1 MKSHDNYTAEN
12 ILVSSIIIVKFIA
25 LSLSYQHREL
35 LYSLFTVCVLV
46 CAMLSARPSC
56 SKDVFLVGRPHVT
69 SVEYDV
75 IKIISVESQ
84 LRPLYDV

>member
-1 MKSHDNYTAEN
+1 MKSHDNYTKEY
-12 ILVSSIIIVKFIA
+12 ILVSSIILKFMA

-56 SKDVFLVGRPHVT
+56 SKDALLVGRPHAI

-75 IKIISVESQ
+75 IKIIGVESQ
-84 LRPLYDV
+84 LRPLYNI